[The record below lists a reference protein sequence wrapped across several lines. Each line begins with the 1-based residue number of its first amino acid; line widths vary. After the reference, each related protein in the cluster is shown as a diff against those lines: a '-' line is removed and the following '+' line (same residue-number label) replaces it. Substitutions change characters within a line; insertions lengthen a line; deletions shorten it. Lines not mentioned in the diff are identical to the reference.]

1 MGRPQIATKG
11 LPGNRVEPYLA
22 GITATIILPCSPKK
36 PHNLL
41 GTPPSADG
49 DDKIPKGSLSILS
62 QGQSI
67 SDYDFIRYLDNNKL
81 KIIYMREK

>member
-1 MGRPQIATKG
+1 
-11 LPGNRVEPYLA
+11 
-22 GITATIILPCSPKK
+22 
-36 PHNLL
+36 L

-49 DDKIPKGSLSILS
+49 DDKISKGSLSILS

-81 KIIYMREK
+81 KIIYMKEK